1 MARDMFGNVIKTD
14 IFGKKYPKKQIKREV
29 LEENRRRGK
38 AAEDSYRTS
47 ASLRG
52 EEVERSPHG
61 RDFIVRRRDPF
72 TGKVTRT
79 THVEVKSSS
88 TAPLS
93 PLQKKTKKKQSNYEV
108 VRQKSMFW

>member
-1 MARDMFGNVIKTD
+1 MGNTIS
-14 IFGKKYPKKQIKREV
+14 KKQIKREV
-29 LEENRRRGK
+29 LAENRANGK
-38 AAEDSYRTS
+38 AAENSYQMN

-52 EEVERSPHG
+52 VEVERSPHG
-61 RDFIVRRRDPF
+61 RDFIERRRDMF

-93 PLQKKTKKKQSNYEV
+93 KLQQQTKKKQSNYKV
-108 VRQKSMFW
+108 VRQNSGFW